1 MLIGDDNIIQQKH
14 YSTNYSFNGNP
25 GFSNSPGVSSGTQAF
40 TFNFTPKRSDSVIY
54 FESSLHTMYE
64 FGNDGDQAFIL
75 AYYDSTVITI
85 NYTPFSYIV
94 GQGNRN
100 FACPA
105 LQGSCNSWGTSQK
118 TIGIRFGMNGGSFYY
133 NRAQQY
139 ANQHGGANGN
149 NYIHYTVREVA

>member
-1 MLIGDDNIIQQKH
+1 MLIGDDNIVQQKNF
-14 YSTNYSFNGNP
+14 STNYSFNGTP
-25 GFSNSPGVSSGTQAF
+25 GFSNNPGVSSGTQAF
-40 TFNFTPKRSDSVIY
+40 SFNFTPRLSNSLIY
-54 FESSLHTMYE
+54 FESSLHTIYE

-149 NYIHYTVREVA
+149 NYIYYTVREVA

>member
-149 NYIHYTVREVA
+149 NYIYYTVREIA

>member
-1 MLIGDDNIIQQKH
+1 MLVGDDNIVQQKH
-14 YSTNYSFNGNP
+14 YKSNYSFNGAP
-25 GFSNSPGVSSGTQAF
+25 GMSNSPTVSSGTQAF
-40 TFNFTPKRSDSVIY
+40 SFNFTPKLSNSVIY
-54 FESSLHTMYE
+54 LESSCHTMYE
-64 FGNDGDQAFIL
+64 TANHGDMAFIL

-85 NYTPFSYIV
+85 NYTPFTYIV

-105 LQGSCNSWGTSQK
+105 LSGYCDSWGTSQK
-118 TIGIRFGMNGGSFYY
+118 TIGIRFGMNGSSFYY

-149 NYIHYTVREVA
+149 NYIYYTVREIA

>member
-149 NYIHYTVREVA
+149 NYIYYTVREVA